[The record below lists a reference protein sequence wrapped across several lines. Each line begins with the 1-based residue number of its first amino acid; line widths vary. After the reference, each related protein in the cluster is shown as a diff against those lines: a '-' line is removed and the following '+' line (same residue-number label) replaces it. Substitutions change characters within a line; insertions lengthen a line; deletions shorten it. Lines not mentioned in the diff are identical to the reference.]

1 MLDESKVQSYVHDC
15 AVQIHEGP
23 QTHRLRVFFK
33 RHRRLRQNKS
43 LPCFRRRLVARG
55 DFIVMRAG
63 VYPSSVVNMRG
74 RDCQISDWVIGR

>member
-43 LPCFRRRLVARG
+43 LPCFRRRLVTRG
-55 DFIVMRAG
+55 DFVEYARTRL
-63 VYPSSVVNMRG
+63 PN
-74 RDCQISDWVIGR
+74 IGLGYREVSLLRPILFSN